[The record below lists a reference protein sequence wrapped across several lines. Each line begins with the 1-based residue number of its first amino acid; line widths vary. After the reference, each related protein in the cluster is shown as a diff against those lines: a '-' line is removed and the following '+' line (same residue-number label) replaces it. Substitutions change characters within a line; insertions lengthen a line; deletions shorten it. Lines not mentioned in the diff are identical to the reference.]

1 MKCLLLSLLLLPQLS
16 FAHGGKD
23 HSINEGKVDKK
34 TDTFQDAYKSINEN
48 YKSKVEAIF
57 QSKCFDCHSDK
68 TKYPWYYSVPGVNL
82 IMNSHIKEAKSH
94 LDMTGGFP
102 FKSHETPR
110 EDLIELKKTIVMGS
124 MPPWYYKP
132 FHQDSEITSKE
143 KEVILN
149 WVETSLNKLGE
160 KK

>member
-1 MKCLLLSLLLLPQLS
+1 MRYLLLSFFLIPQLS

-23 HSINEGKVDKK
+23 HTKSESKVLKQ
-34 TDTFQDAYKSINEN
+34 TDTFQDAYKSISES
-48 YKSKVEAIF
+48 YKSKVEVIF
-57 QSKCFDCHSDK
+57 QTKCFDCHSEK
-68 TKYPWYYSVPGVNL
+68 TKYPWYYSIPGVNL

-94 LDMTGGFP
+94 LDMTEGFP
-102 FKSHETPR
+102 FKSHETPLN
-110 EDLIELKKTIVMGS
+110 DLIELKKTIVRGS

-132 FHQDSEITSKE
+132 FHEDSEITAEE

-149 WVETSLNKLGE
+149 WIELSIKKLGE